1 MIGKTIINIS
11 YQGVFQN
18 GVKNL
23 YIFHSLILQTIV
35 AVTFYLRL
43 RNEFPAKN
51 QTSDWLT
58 QQVNQLEA

>member
-23 YIFHSLILQTIV
+23 CIFHLILQTIV

-51 QTSDWLT
+51 QASDWLT